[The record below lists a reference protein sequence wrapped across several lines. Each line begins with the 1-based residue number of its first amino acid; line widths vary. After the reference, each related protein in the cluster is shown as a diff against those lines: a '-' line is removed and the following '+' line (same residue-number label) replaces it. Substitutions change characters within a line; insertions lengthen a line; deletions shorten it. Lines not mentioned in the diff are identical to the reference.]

1 MWYRATIVITMAS
14 AIVSLEASSSPSS
27 SPQAPF
33 PLAHVTPPSPTVRRP
48 RRSLAAAARR
58 RARAISLGF
67 FLPKPPAT
75 NKAYIEVPKTL
86 KPQIQDMVRGKVL
99 KAIREE
105 QVGTP
110 AHSTRL
116 ATLAAFQANITTPEE
131 FKADAIIVKRQNAAP
146 RNQKSPLGPTTQLKK
161 TKTAKTTKT

>member
-1 MWYRATIVITMAS
+1 MWFRATIVTAMAF
-14 AIVSLEASSSPSS
+14 ALVSLEASSSPSS

-33 PLAHVTPPSPTVRRP
+33 PLALVTPPSPTVRRS
-48 RRSLAAAARR
+48 RRSLAAAALR
-58 RARAISLGF
+58 RARALSLGF
-67 FLPKPPAT
+67 YIPKPTAP

-116 ATLAAFQANITTPEE
+116 ATLAAYQANFTTPEE
-131 FKADAIIVKRQNAAP
+131 FKADAIIVKRQNAASHG
-146 RNQKSPLGPTTQLKK
+146 SPKPKKNLGPTTQ
-161 TKTAKTTKT
+161 